1 MPTNIRLLLREYL
14 DMSYAENRR
23 WVTGLRY
30 FHLFIYIFSFMKT
43 KKVATFGQHEC
54 AKINVLGPVTSDTV
68 RVILQAIF
76 VKLGKA
82 SSMWMV
88 YC

>member
-1 MPTNIRLLLREYL
+1 
-14 DMSYAENRR
+14 
-23 WVTGLRY
+23 
-30 FHLFIYIFSFMKT
+30 MKT